1 MKYCKRKDSDTILPL
16 SCNPNLDD
24 SSVRGI
30 DVYYDNLNKAF
41 RNPRIR
47 NIAVTGAYG
56 VGKSSIIKSFD
67 THRRCFLKKT
77 RFLYISLGRY
87 GREDLRSSAADD
99 TKTTVSE
106 AVQTAAGSSV
116 GQQSPTAGGSVAVAM
131 SIVGENREEDQ
142 QTAREKE
149 KTGEQ
154 NAIERRMLLQIY
166 SRFRQKRFP
175 ASGFRLIPEQPS
187 FSATSF
193 FLLFAMAFLLLIF
206 KKPLAE
212 LLLDCV
218 DWELQWTWT
227 TKAIKWIVDWHKYIE
242 LGLYLIVLSG
252 AAFIFAVG
260 FRWLCPKL
268 QATKFSIKGTNAELN
283 LEKFCEDYLDQYTQE
298 LVYCLEQVCDDID
311 RTVVFEDMDRLDED
325 ICISIFTRLREI
337 NHVLNSHLGDKKYVR
352 FIFVVSDNIAN
363 QLVVEKFFDYILPI
377 IPTLNEN
384 SSEVIFRSTLKK
396 INAELKT
403 CLNREWRR
411 RKTGVLGAWLIKIR
425 DKFPVSRRKRGVQQN
440 DIRRRVVQNKN
451 VPDKVTLL
459 DLRGLLSYWK
469 RDCQCCNWFQDMENE
484 GRNGIIHIAAHCL
497 TDYRIQFAILNEYA
511 LMVRLYHRNNQYK
524 LSCDAAER
532 ILAFLIYK
540 YLWPND
546 YQCVFSGKPNVL
558 MGKSVAEVAKKNH
571 YELLQ
576 YLMDHKLLSLD
587 SLHYAGFSKIVIQK
601 LWKNRLEQGDVKAK
615 CGVIAEMDPCDPDQR
630 ELVTDYC
637 RIKADQSSG
646 TVDATVLAATI
657 AFILRDD
664 SEDKSEN
671 EWFFSG
677 RDCNMCLMVLEKL
690 DDGLCS
696 RFIERCKVAEDH
708 EVFGTCTAKGG
719 QLIRHGEWTLRMA
732 EIYVSGTPNFKVPAM
747 NLKLRDGTEVDMRSL
762 IKQESKMH
770 S

>member
-16 SCNPNLDD
+16 SCNPKLDD
-24 SSVRGI
+24 SNVRGI
-30 DVYYDNLNKAF
+30 DVYYNNLNIAF
-41 RNPRIR
+41 RNSRIR

-67 THRRCFLKKT
+67 THRRRFLKKT

-87 GREDLRSSAADD
+87 GREDLRSSATDD

-106 AVQTAAGSSV
+106 TVQTAAGSST
-116 GQQSPTAGGSVAVAM
+116 GQQSPTAGGSVAVAL
-131 SIVGENREEDQ
+131 SIVGENGEEDQ

-193 FLLFAMAFLLLIF
+193 FLLFAMAFLLLIL

-212 LLLDCV
+212 LLLD
-218 DWELQWTWT
+218 WEPQWAWT

-242 LGLYLIVLSG
+242 LGLYLIVLAG

-268 QATKFSIKGTNAELN
+268 KATKFSIKGMNAELN
-283 LEKFCEDYLDQYTQE
+283 LEEFCEDYLDQYTQE

-363 QLVVEKFFDYILPI
+363 QLIVEKFFDYILPV

-384 SSEVIFRSTLKK
+384 SSEVIFRNTLKK

-403 CLNREWRR
+403 CLKREWRR
-411 RKTGVLGAWLIKIR
+411 RKTGVLGAWLIELR

-440 DIRRRVVQNKN
+440 DIRRGVVQNKN
-451 VPDKVTLL
+451 VPDKVKLL
-459 DLRGLLSYWK
+459 DLKGLLSYNE
-469 RDCQCCNWFQDMENE
+469 RDYQCCNRFQDMENE
-484 GRNGIIHIAAHCL
+484 GRNGIVHIAAHCL
-497 TDYRIQFAILNEYA
+497 TDYRIQSAILNEYA

-558 MGKSVAEVAKKNH
+558 MGKSVAEVAKNNH

-576 YLMDHKLLSLD
+576 YLVDQKLLSLD

-601 LWKNRLEQGDVKAK
+601 LWKNRLEQGDVKTK
-615 CGVIAEMDPCDPDQR
+615 CGAIAEMDPCDPDQR

-657 AFILRDD
+657 AFILCDD
-664 SEDKSEN
+664 SEEKSKN
-671 EWFFSG
+671 EWFS
-677 RDCNMCLMVLEKL
+677 L
-690 DDGLCS
+690 D
-696 RFIERCKVAEDH
+696 A
-708 EVFGTCTAKGG
+708 TA
-719 QLIRHGEWTLRMA
+719 IR
-732 EIYVSGTPNFKVPAM
+732 V
-747 NLKLRDGTEVDMRSL
+747 
-762 IKQESKMH
+762 
-770 S
+770 